1 MSDESAG
8 DSRGWSA
15 SGRGSDLVDQ
25 DVLTALAGRI
35 DRTRPIGPL
44 GLRLRS
50 RRPYVLATVAVA
62 ALLGGA
68 GAALVITGSP
78 RPVPASNAAAPGP
91 APSSSSGS
99 SPANI
104 GSALPGM
111 VHGQFIQRAA
121 GGYQTVDVQSGQV
134 TAVSSSS
141 ITLRST
147 DGFTRS
153 YTVVVGTTMV
163 DAGRDGISSVRVGDQ
178 ASVEATVSGNQAMAT
193 RIDDQTVLRE
203 RGANA

>member
-1 MSDESAG
+1 MSDESSG
-8 DSRGWSA
+8 GRRGWWA
-15 SGRGSDLVDQ
+15 SRHSPDGADQ

-50 RRPYVLATVAVA
+50 RRPYVLAAVAVA

-68 GAALVITGSP
+68 GAALAVTDSP
-78 RPVPASNAAAPGP
+78 KPVPANNAAAPGP
-91 APSSSSGS
+91 APSPSPGS
-99 SPANI
+99 SPASI

-111 VHGQFIQRAA
+111 LHGEFIQRVA

-134 TAVSSSS
+134 TAVSGSS

-153 YTVVVGTTMV
+153 YVVVAGTTMV
-163 DAGRDGISSVRVGDQ
+163 DAGRGGIGQ
-178 ASVEATVSGNQAMAT
+178 QHGKQ
-193 RIDDQTVLRE
+193 
-203 RGANA
+203 

>member
-1 MSDESAG
+1 MSDESSG
-8 DSRGWSA
+8 DSRGRSA
-15 SGRGSDLVDQ
+15 SAHGHDPVDQ

-50 RRPYVLATVAVA
+50 RRPYVLAAVAVA

-68 GAALVITGSP
+68 GAALAITDSP

-91 APSSSSGS
+91 APSPGS

-104 GSALPGM
+104 GNALPGM
-111 VHGQFIQRAA
+111 VHGQFIQRVA

-134 TAVSSSS
+134 TAVSGNS

-147 DGFTRS
+147 DGFARS
-153 YTVVVGTTMV
+153 YTVVAGATMV
-163 DAGRDGISSVRVGDQ
+163 DAGRGGIGSIRVGDQ

-203 RGANA
+203 RGANT

>member
-1 MSDESAG
+1 MSDESSS
-8 DSRGWSA
+8 DSRGWRA
-15 SGRGSDLVDQ
+15 SRYGPQPADQ

-50 RRPYVLATVAVA
+50 RRPFVLATVAVT

-68 GAALVITGSP
+68 GAAIVTDSP
-78 RPVPASNAAAPGP
+78 KPVPANNAAAPGP
-91 APSSSSGS
+91 AP

-104 GSALPGM
+104 GSALPG
-111 VHGQFIQRAA
+111 VLHGQFIERVA

-163 DAGRDGISSVRVGDQ
+163 DAGRGAISVVRIGDQ
-178 ASVEATVSGNQAMAT
+178 ASVEATVSGNKAVAT

-203 RGANA
+203 RGANT

>member
-1 MSDESAG
+1 MSDESSG
-8 DSRGWSA
+8 GSRGWPA
-15 SGRGSDLVDQ
+15 SGRQPDLVDQ

-50 RRPYVLATVAVA
+50 HRPYVLATVAVA

-68 GAALVITGSP
+68 GAALAITDSP
-78 RPVPASNAAAPGP
+78 NPVPANNAAAPGP
-91 APSSSSGS
+91 ASSSSPGS
-99 SPANI
+99 SPASI
-104 GSALPGM
+104 GNALPGM
-111 VHGQFIQRAA
+111 LHGQFTERGT

-134 TAVSSSS
+134 TAVSGNS

-147 DGFTRS
+147 DGFARS
-153 YTVVVGTTMV
+153 YTVVAGATMV
-163 DAGRDGISSVRVGDQ
+163 DAGRGGIGSIRVGDQ

-203 RGANA
+203 RGANT